1 MRLVESADRTVS
13 TDATDA
19 ISEGDGEDGPWTVFA
34 ATPVKWTT
42 AHADKLEQWKQGH
55 LVADLP
61 MTWLMPGGADAV
73 TLIDNTQEIV
83 APAARS
89 DVACEAAIICSQTC
103 DIGAKTTPGIQH
115 PYVLVAPLVHVS
127 LIPSGETRNLA
138 KEGKLG
144 FLFPTLSPTG
154 DNANDSW
161 YADLRLI
168 VPVSKAVLLERD
180 PIEGMASEADSL
192 SFGETLAQK
201 FRRPALS
208 EKLSDNLPDALR
220 RFINGNGR
228 NKRAFTKVEQVRL
241 VVFERAR
248 LLPSRAQLIVIMD
261 TELTEGEKELW
272 QGLETETN
280 TMMKAV
286 GITMMPITFV
296 LATKIETPLYRQAV
310 PIWCDLLG
318 FPKYP

>member
-1 MRLVESADRTVS
+1 VS
-13 TDATDA
+13 TDAADA
-19 ISEGDGEDGPWTVFA
+19 TSEGEGEDGPWTVFA
-34 ATPVKWTT
+34 ATPVKWTP

-55 LVADLP
+55 LIADLP
-61 MTWLMPGGADAV
+61 MTWLMPGGADV
-73 TLIDNTQEIV
+73 ITLIDNSQEIV
-83 APAARS
+83 APATRS
-89 DVACEAAIICSQTC
+89 DVACVAAIICSQTC
-103 DIGAKTTPGIQH
+103 DIGAKTSPGTHH
-115 PYVLVAPLVHVS
+115 PFVLVAPLVHVS
-127 LIPSGETRNLA
+127 LIPAGETRNLA

-144 FLFPTLSPTG
+144 YLFPTLSPTG
-154 DNANDSW
+154 DNAKDSW

-168 VPVSKAVLLERD
+168 VPVSKAVLLKRD
-180 PIEGMASEADSL
+180 PIIGMATEADSL

-208 EKLSDNLPDALR
+208 EKLSNNLPDALR

-228 NKRAFTKVEQVRL
+228 NDRAFAKVEQVRL
-241 VVFERAR
+241 IVFERDR

-261 TELTEGEKELW
+261 TELSDGEKELW
-272 QGLETETN
+272 QRLETETN
-280 TMMKAV
+280 TIMKAV
-286 GITMMPITFV
+286 GITMMPMAFV